1 MVDVVLRCFLTS
13 TNLDGS
19 LQTLQDKICRSTV
32 VAGESNVVGWEVN
45 AIVLTASVE
54 ADHDHCGRR
63 KETYF

>member
-1 MVDVVLRCFLTS
+1 MVVYK
-13 TNLDGS
+13 
-19 LQTLQDKICRSTV
+19 QDKICRSTV